1 MCKPK
6 IRFRNDSVR
15 AKKKLYMHLIFR
27 EIKSYQT
34 GLYEIKYQ
42 DRSVN
47 GLVLQNNPHKVH
59 RSCNIIQLTRAHN
72 RFNYGIM
79 IMR

>member
-1 MCKPK
+1 M
-6 IRFRNDSVR
+6 RT
-15 AKKKLYMHLIFR
+15 KKLYMNLIFR

-59 RSCNIIQLTRAHN
+59 MSCNIITRAHN
-72 RFNYGIM
+72 RFSY
-79 IMR
+79 RV